1 MGTSHRQAPVKAVV
15 GRVRAGLRELFSLP
29 DDHEVV
35 LGNGGTTA
43 FWDAAA
49 AGLIRER
56 SLHLSFGEFS
66 QKFASVS
73 AGAPFLGDPIV
84 VKADPGG
91 APAPS
96 ADPAADVLAWAHN
109 ETSTGVMVEVVRPR
123 DAGDALVL
131 VDATSGAGGL
141 PVDVTQTDA
150 YYFAPQKCFA
160 SDGGL
165 WLALLSPAAIAR
177 VEELAATD
185 RWIPEFLSITTAL
198 DNSRKDQTY
207 NTPAVAT
214 LLMLADQIEW
224 MLANGGL
231 DWCVS
236 RTRESSGHLYGWAEA
251 SDFAQPFVTDPANR
265 SLVVGTVDFD
275 DSVDAAAV
283 AKTLRANGV
292 VDTEPYRKLGR
303 NQLRIGMF
311 PAVEPDDVRAL
322 TRCIDFVVEQGCP
335 MKVLVKEKIGD
346 SGVELLRSHGFTVDI
361 GTDWSQDE
369 LEQRIGDY
377 EGLLIR
383 SATKVDADLLAKA
396 TQPAGGRPRRGRR
409 RQRRRPRRDE
419 ARRGRGQR
427 AGVQRRDRRR
437 AHARA
442 AAGARAQHPAGARV
456 AGRRP
461 LGALEVLRRRAH
473 GQDARHHR
481 LRAHRPARRAARA
494 GLRHAHRGVRPV
506 RGPGALPGARRG
518 EGRHVGGR
526 LRRRRLHHHPPAQDA
541 GHGQLAERE
550 GLRARCATA
559 SACSTS
565 PAAGS
570 STRRR

>member
-1 MGTSHRQAPVKAVV
+1 VSTSSLSLDIPEDLLPADGRFGCGPSKVRPEQLAHLADQAHVMGTSHRQAPVKAVV

-49 AGLIRER
+49 AGLIRNR

-96 ADPAADVLAWAHN
+96 ADPDADVLAWAHN
-109 ETSTGVMVEVVRPR
+109 ETSTGVMVEVVRPG

-198 DNSRKDQTY
+198 ENSRKDQTY

-236 RTRESSGHLYGWAEA
+236 RTRESSGHLYAWAEA
-251 SDFAQPFVTDPANR
+251 SDFAQPFVADPANR

-275 DSVDAAAV
+275 ESVDAAAV
-283 AKTLRANGV
+283 AGTLRANGV

-322 TRCIDFVVEQGCP
+322 TGCIDFVVEQQ
-335 MKVLVKEKIGD
+335 
-346 SGVELLRSHGFTVDI
+346 SR
-361 GTDWSQDE
+361 
-369 LEQRIGDY
+369 
-377 EGLLIR
+377 
-383 SATKVDADLLAKA
+383 
-396 TQPAGGRPRRGRR
+396 
-409 RQRRRPRRDE
+409 
-419 ARRGRGQR
+419 
-427 AGVQRRDRRR
+427 
-437 AHARA
+437 
-442 AAGARAQHPAGARV
+442 
-456 AGRRP
+456 
-461 LGALEVLRRRAH
+461 
-473 GQDARHHR
+473 
-481 LRAHRPARRAARA
+481 
-494 GLRHAHRGVRPV
+494 
-506 RGPGALPGARRG
+506 
-518 EGRHVGGR
+518 
-526 LRRRRLHHHPPAQDA
+526 
-541 GHGQLAERE
+541 
-550 GLRARCATA
+550 
-559 SACSTS
+559 
-565 PAAGS
+565 
-570 STRRR
+570 